1 MSDIE
6 LKPCPFCGG
15 KAKCIEYY
23 GLFHVICCDCY
34 IAGRDRPSIDGAIE
48 AWNTRP
54 IEDALKAE
62 NARFREALE
71 FYAKEIIYQVY
82 SDGIPTEVEQDGG
95 SFARQVLKGELNE

>member
-34 IAGRDRPSIDGAIE
+34 IAGRDRPSIDEAIE
-48 AWNTRP
+48 AWNIRP
-54 IEDALKAE
+54 IEDALQAE
-62 NARFREALE
+62 NERLKKELADLKKEYLLRSDIKKVVDSALE
-71 FYAKEIIYQVY
+71 EGIIDFPSLELKE
-82 SDGIPTEVEQDGG
+82 D
-95 SFARQVLKGELNE
+95 

>member
-71 FYAKEIIYQVY
+71 FYAKEI
-82 SDGIPTEVEQDGG
+82 SIPMYPTLTEDDINFVKETLYNV
-95 SFARQVLKGELNE
+95 FGEF

>member
-1 MSDIE
+1 MTDDIE

-34 IAGRDRPSIDGAIE
+34 IAGRDRPSIDGAID

-54 IEDALKAE
+54 FEDALRAE
-62 NARFREALE
+62 NKRLREVLE
-71 FYAKEIIYQVY
+71 RISDEFEKDEINSFQINRWIY
-82 SDGIPTEVEQDGG
+82 E
-95 SFARQVLKGELNE
+95 VLKGTEEK